1 MGGEI
6 MNTKLICSAILSI
19 FLVSCASDS
28 KKPEVS
34 PQKVKKQD
42 EIIGYG
48 QEENEVIEVAEV
60 QMNEESLEDQL
71 KKALEKNNFEDV
83 KLISAKLLSR
93 DESNVYALNALG
105 VLNYKEKKYGIASIF
120 WNRVLKKDPEN
131 SSALNN
137 LGVIAIREKRDSDA
151 IVLFKKAIRYNSDNV
166 AALGNLG
173 SLYLKYYNFK
183 AAEASLDIAYSDY
196 KKDPYFLSNYAVA
209 RQGTGRSGL
218 SRMKDAMDMQKKNV
232 DLGMNYAS
240 MLVFAEKDLTE
251 AEILLTQMKLL
262 TPAPK
267 DLVRL
272 SRIQKSLDELV
283 ARKRKEQ
290 TKRSSKK

>member
-1 MGGEI
+1 MKK
-6 MNTKLICSAILSI
+6 NLVASLVTAI

-28 KKPEVS
+28 KKPESKPVQ
-34 PQKVKKQD
+34 PKQQD

-48 QEENEVIEVAEV
+48 QEENDAIEVAEV

-71 KKALEKNNFEDV
+71 KKALEQNKFDDV
-83 KLISAKLLSR
+83 KIISAKLLSR
-93 DESNVYALNALG
+93 DETNVYALNALG
-105 VLNYKEKKYGIASIF
+105 VLNYKERKYGIASIF

-137 LGVIAIREKRDSDA
+137 LGVIAVREKRDSDA
-151 IVLFKKAIRYNSDNV
+151 IVLFKKAIRFNSDNV

-173 SLYLKYYNFK
+173 ALYLKYYNFK

-196 KKDPYFLSNYAVA
+196 KKDPYFLSNFAVA
-209 RQGTGRSGL
+209 RQGTSGNGL
-218 SRMKDAMDMQKKNV
+218 SRMKDAFEKQKKNV

-240 MLVFAEKDLTE
+240 MLVNAEKNLTE

-262 TPAPK
+262 TQDPK

-283 ARKRKEQ
+283 ARKRSEQ
-290 TKRSSKK
+290 SKRSSKK